1 MEVSR
6 VRAAALRAFLAA
18 LHLEKHAATLVALD
32 LGNVDEYASFSDEQ
46 IDCSF
51 RALTENGLPDG
62 HALKITH
69 VMECCVNAGVPKTS
83 TPLSPSLLA
92 IQLLGKELAAVE
104 MQWTARTSAEEAL
117 LLHEKVSGLRR
128 QLHEAQQAAEKRN
141 ATLNAVKAELAAVK
155 RARREAEAKM
165 TAVEAA
171 LCSAQSTQDAASKA
185 VSAAKFKVHE
195 LSEDQQDLREQL
207 HAVRVSMEAEA
218 ARADAAEAR
227 AAKAEALLAQQQE
240 AVLSFVLSPEASVS
254 ATLQNHPEK
263 CKAVL
268 DAVSSLS

>member
-1 MEVSR
+1 MPRVGSRWGRPRRRDSPRWGRGARNRRSAVKRTSSHFAPRAMEVSR

-18 LHLEKHAATLVALD
+18 LNLEKHAATLVALD
-32 LGNVDEYASFSDEQ
+32 LGNVDEYASFSDKQ

-51 RALTENGLPDG
+51 RALTENELPDG

-69 VMECCVNAGVPKTS
+69 VVVMECCVNAGVPKTS

-155 RARREAEAKM
+155 RAPHEAEAKM

-171 LCSAQSTQDAASKA
+171 LCSAQSTQDAALKA

-195 LSEDQQDLREQL
+195 LSEDQQNLREQL

-218 ARADAAEAR
+218 A
-227 AAKAEALLAQQQE
+227 
-240 AVLSFVLSPEASVS
+240 
-254 ATLQNHPEK
+254 
-263 CKAVL
+263 
-268 DAVSSLS
+268 